1 VALDNVRDRTPL
13 VVIAHEDP
21 GAADSLR
28 HAVETVAGWRAVVAA
43 PDAAA
48 LGAALAGGASVALIS
63 CALLGDVP
71 AASPVP
77 LLAIGDDGR
86 PADLRAALAVGARG
100 LLAWPDGAADLPG
113 ELTRLATA
121 PKPEPEPEAAV
132 ASTMLVAVRGVHGG
146 AGTTTLATH
155 LAGAWSRW
163 GPRPV
168 LLADL
173 SGGLAFRLDLAPG
186 VRTWSALAPTAS
198 SLDGIALFSALSQ
211 PMQGLSVL
219 PLTGLADG
227 VPEPLP
233 DPWVVDA
240 VLETAGSAYPVTVV
254 DLPVR
259 NGADVDAVLA
269 RADLLLAVGRSET
282 AAVRALQTE
291 LDGWV
296 ALGHDRETGGAV
308 VTGTR
313 ARAPLASR
321 DVRSALEERLW
332 ALVPSAPVELAA
344 AAEDGMILLDRQ
356 DLPAVQAMVTLANRL
371 SPFPPPLRAVA
382 G

>member
-1 VALDNVRDRTPL
+1 MAMDNARDRTPL

-21 GAADSLR
+21 GTADSLR
-28 HAVETVAGWRAVVAA
+28 HAVETVAGWRVVVAA
-43 PDAAA
+43 PEAAA
-48 LGAALAGGASVALIS
+48 LGAALADGASVALVS

-71 AASPVP
+71 GASPVP
-77 LLAIGDDGR
+77 VLAIGDDGH

-121 PKPEPEPEAAV
+121 PGPEPEPAAPP
-132 ASTMLVAVRGVHGG
+132 TMMVAVRGVHGG

-186 VRTWSALAPTAS
+186 VRTWSALAPTAG
-198 SLDGIALFSALSQ
+198 SLDGMALFAALTQ
-211 PMQGLSVL
+211 PTPGLSVL

-240 VLETAGSAYPVTVV
+240 VLEAAGSAYPVMVV

-291 LDGWV
+291 LDAWV

-332 ALVPSAPVELAA
+332 ALIPSAPAELAA

>member
-1 VALDNVRDRTPL
+1 MAQDNVRDRVPV

-21 GAADSLR
+21 GIADSLR
-28 HAVETVAGWRAVVAA
+28 HAVEGVAGWRAVVAQ
-43 PDAAA
+43 PDAAG
-48 LGAALAGGASVALIS
+48 LGAALASGPSVALVS
-63 CALLGDVP
+63 CGLLGEVP
-71 AASPVP
+71 TASPVP

-100 LLAWPDGAADLPG
+100 LLAWPDAAADLPG
-113 ELTRLATA
+113 ELTRVATL
-121 PKPEPEPEAAV
+121 PQPEPADPP
-132 ASTMLVAVRGVHGG
+132 TMLVAVRGVHGG
-146 AGTTTLATH
+146 AGATTLAAH

-168 LLADL
+168 LLVDL

-186 VRTWSALAPTAS
+186 VRTWSALAPTAT
-198 SLDGIALFSALSQ
+198 SLDGMALFHALSQ

-227 VPEPLP
+227 VPEPVP

-240 VLETAGSAYPVTVV
+240 VLEAARSAYPVTVV
-254 DLPVR
+254 DLPGR

-269 RADLLLAVGRSET
+269 RADVLLAVGRSET

-291 LDGWV
+291 LDAWV
-296 ALGHDRETGGAV
+296 ALGHDRQTGGAV

-321 DVRSALEERLW
+321 DVRSALEDRLW
-332 ALVPSAPVELAA
+332 ALIPSAPAELGA
-344 AAEDGMILLDRQ
+344 AAEDGTILLDRQ

>member
-1 VALDNVRDRTPL
+1 VAMDTARDPTPL

-21 GAADSLR
+21 GTADGLR
-28 HAVETVAGWRAVVAA
+28 HAVETVAGWRAVVAE
-43 PDAAA
+43 PDAAG
-48 LGAALAGGASVALIS
+48 LGAAIAGGPSVALVS
-63 CALLGDVP
+63 CALLADVP

-77 LLAIGDDGR
+77 LLAIGDDSR
-86 PADLRAALAVGARG
+86 PADLRAALTVGARG
-100 LLAWPDGAADLPG
+100 LLAWPDGAADLPS
-113 ELTRLATA
+113 ELTRVATITEA
-121 PKPEPEPEAAV
+121 EPEPTETP
-132 ASTMLVAVRGVHGG
+132 STLIAVRGVHGG

-186 VRTWSALAPTAS
+186 VRTWSALAPTAT
-198 SLDGIALFSALSQ
+198 SLDGMALFHALSQ
-211 PMQGLSVL
+211 PVPGLSVL

-233 DPWVVDA
+233 DPWVVEA
-240 VLETAGSAYPVTVV
+240 VVESARSAYPVVVV
-254 DLPVR
+254 DLPGR

-269 RADLLLAVGRSET
+269 RADVLLAVGRSET
-282 AAVRALQTE
+282 AAVRALQTD
-291 LDGWV
+291 LDAWV
-296 ALGHDRETGGAV
+296 ALGHDRHSGGAV

-313 ARAPLASR
+313 ARAPLATR
-321 DVRSALEERLW
+321 DVRSALEDRLW
-332 ALVPSAPVELAA
+332 ALIPSAPAELAA

-356 DLPAVQAMVTLANRL
+356 DLPAVQSMVTLANRL
-371 SPFPPPLRAVA
+371 APFPPSMRAVA

>member
-21 GAADSLR
+21 GIADSLR

-43 PDAAA
+43 PDATG
-48 LGAALAGGASVALIS
+48 LGAALAATPSVALVS
-63 CALLGDVP
+63 CGLLGDVP
-71 AASPVP
+71 AASGAP

-100 LLAWPDGAADLPG
+100 LLAWPDSAADLPG
-113 ELTRLATA
+113 ELTRVATVA
-121 PKPEPEPEAAV
+121 EPEPAEAP
-132 ASTMLVAVRGVHGG
+132 TMLVAVRGVHGG
-146 AGTTTLATH
+146 AGATTLATH

-186 VRTWSALAPTAS
+186 VRTWSALAPTAT
-198 SLDGIALFSALSQ
+198 SLDGMALFHALSQ
-211 PMQGLSVL
+211 PTEGLSVL

-240 VLETAGSAYPVTVV
+240 VLEAARSAYPVTVV
-254 DLPVR
+254 DLPGR
-259 NGADVDAVLA
+259 NGADVDAVFA
-269 RADLLLAVGRSET
+269 RADVLLAVGRSET

-291 LDGWV
+291 LDAWV
-296 ALGHDRETGGAV
+296 ALGHDRQSGGAV

-313 ARAPLASR
+313 ARSPLATR

-332 ALVPSAPVELAA
+332 ALIPSAPAELAA